1 VPCPPFRPRYNERGE
16 DQLNFSGF
24 WDNSKRKL
32 AAPGL
37 ALSLLLSGCIVRH
50 TPVPQNQR
58 LLPAQTRSFSEI
70 LQILAER
77 SEAVKSLKAVR
88 VVFRPSAGARKR
100 NEVTEFR
107 DIDGYLLM
115 NRPDNIH
122 IHLNT
127 PLFSTALADMVSDG
141 REYRVWSPLN
151 NNFYVGSADE
161 PIKIGKADLQLP
173 PPKDIARA
181 IFVNISPYLNNP
193 NKYKLLE
200 TEAVQGQHSYY
211 VIRVVDVE
219 DNSIEAHA
227 LEEIWIDRTNMEIAR
242 QVMYGREG
250 VLLTDTD
257 FSGYPSSGEV
267 LIPKVVKIHRPVE
280 DVSLT
285 IQFDRAEPNVV
296 LPVENFQLAQ
306 PDGSELI
313 LLSGPGAKR
322 Q

>member
-1 VPCPPFRPRYNERGE
+1 L
-16 DQLNFSGF
+16 DF
-24 WDNSKRKL
+24 WKISRRKL
-32 AAPGL
+32 APPAF

-58 LLPAQTRSFSEI
+58 PLPAQTRSFSEI

-88 VVFRPSAGARKR
+88 VVFQPSAGARKK
-100 NEVTEFR
+100 NEVTQLR

-127 PLFSTALADMVSDG
+127 PFLSTALADMVSDG

-161 PIKIGKADLQLP
+161 PIQLGKVDLALP

-181 IFVNISPYLNNP
+181 IFVDISPYLNNP
-193 NKYKLLE
+193 SKYKLLQ
-200 TEAVQGQHSYY
+200 TEAVEGQHSYY
-211 VIRVVDVE
+211 VISVVDVE
-219 DNSIEAHA
+219 DHSIEAHA

-242 QVMYGREG
+242 QVMYGKEG

-267 LIPKVVKIHRPVE
+267 LIPRIVKIHRPVE
-280 DVSLT
+280 DVNLT
-285 IQFDRAEPNVV
+285 IQFNRAEPNVA
-296 LPVENFQLAQ
+296 LPAENFQLAQ

-313 LLSGPGAKR
+313 RLPGAGAKP
-322 Q
+322 